1 MIFRRGEVGP
11 FELHLREAIA
21 LNRERAPLYA
31 RLSEGRSR
39 AISRSLILQER
50 LLLPVARWF
59 DGRAEPYHRAGV
71 PLLGDAFVSMDRT
84 PAFAAPGHPLPV
96 PPRLRPNGR
105 HLARAVRAALRGEG
119 LPAAERIM
127 RREIETLSAE
137 PAFHGMLRHMLE
149 STLRIA
155 VLAPHHERMAS
166 DRGLPSPRPISLR
179 ILRLHLRGFPAAVR
193 LDRRAEPLQRRGIPI
208 IVNDVPP
215 IPYEI

>member
-84 PAFAAPGHPLPV
+84 PAFAAPGHPLPA

-137 PAFHGMLRHMLE
+137 PRVSRHAA
-149 STLRIA
+149 THARIHPPDRRA
-155 VLAPHHERMAS
+155 RPHHERMAS